1 MSEYYYEE
9 NEQVDTKKIG
19 IVIAIIAIVVITA
32 LIYFGVIPLNFKV
45 EEPVIETPVIEE
57 QPVEI
62 PEVIKEV
69 EENPIFISSSKE
81 GLLPTTPQNFDNT
94 PNTESLEPVTP
105 QYKKP
110 VQSGNLDDINSQ
122 YRRFIES
129 GYTVDEILYIQN
141 TPCSEIPIDDITT
154 YHDIIGVKGC

>member
-1 MSEYYYEE
+1 MSQYYYEE

-19 IVIAIIAIVVITA
+19 IVIAIIAIVVVTA

-69 EENPIFISSSKE
+69 EENPIFSSSSKE
-81 GLLPTTPQNFDNT
+81 GLLPTTPQNIVIIPDVD
-94 PNTESLEPVTP
+94 SLDPSTP
-105 QYKKP
+105 QHKP
-110 VQSGNLDDINSQ
+110 PIQSGNLDDINSR
-122 YRRFIES
+122 YRMFIES
-129 GYTVDEILYIQN
+129 GYTLDEILYIQN
-141 TPCSEIPIDDITT
+141 TPCSEIPSDDKAT
-154 YHDIIGVKGC
+154 YHEIIEVKNC